1 MAEAQEREDPVA
13 ELPAE
18 PRRIIQVLDHGF
30 VALDAVMGDD
40 LTPARCAR
48 TSFNKAGEAREEE
61 KDRRLTRYLVTHR
74 HTTPLEF
81 CQLRFYMK
89 LPLFVAAQLVRHR
102 TASIN
107 QVSYRYVEAKP
118 EFYRPANARMER
130 RAENV
135 KQGSGGGV
143 VDDPDK
149 AASRMEQAF
158 SDAWYAYRML
168 LAQDLAPEIARI
180 VLPQATYT
188 EWYYQMDLHNLIHLL
203 RLRMDPHAQWETR
216 QYAQAMHDLAKE
228 VFPTAIEA
236 SGLA

>member
-1 MAEAQEREDPVA
+1 MDQ
-13 ELPAE
+13 LPE
-18 PRRIIQVLDHGF
+18 PKEMRTIQVLDHGF

-61 KDRRLTRYLVTHR
+61 KDRRLTRYLVSHR

-118 EFYRPANARMER
+118 EFYLPDVSRMER
-130 RAENV
+130 RAEDV
-135 KQGSGGGV
+135 KQGSGGGLM
-143 VDDPDK
+143 DK
-149 AASRMEQAF
+149 PEVNQKYMGTMMEWAF
-158 SDAWYAYRML
+158 MAYNDL
-168 LAQDLAPEIARI
+168 LASGLAPEIARI
-180 VLPQATYT
+180 ILPQATYT

-203 RLRMDPHAQWETR
+203 HLRLDDHAQWETR
-216 QYAQAMHDLAKE
+216 QYAQAMHTLARE
-228 VFPTAIEA
+228 AFPTAIEA
-236 SGLA
+236 SGLNKHWP